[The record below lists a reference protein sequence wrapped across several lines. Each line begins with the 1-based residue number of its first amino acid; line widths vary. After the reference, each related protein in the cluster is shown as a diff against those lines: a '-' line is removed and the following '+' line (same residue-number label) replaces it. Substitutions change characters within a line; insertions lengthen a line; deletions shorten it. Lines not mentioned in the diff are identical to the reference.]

1 MLYHSCSPFIL
12 PFNHLQRVFSF
23 FSHCHVQHYEPKH
36 IWFVSNLKLHRIMF
50 HPSTPFSATYP
61 FNYIPTFLTTY
72 LFVYLPTFLITY
84 PLIYLHTT
92 CVTPTF
98 ADSYNTK
105 YLGYWFENRNNDFN
119 QLKPLMT
126 IKWQSP
132 QIQVLQL
139 YAIFIVLISHLF
151 IHFDLFNA

>member
-1 MLYHSCSPFIL
+1 
-12 PFNHLQRVFSF
+12 
-23 FSHCHVQHYEPKH
+23 
-36 IWFVSNLKLHRIMF
+36 MF

-98 ADSYNTK
+98 PDSYNTK
-105 YLGYWFENRNNDFN
+105 YLGID
-119 QLKPLMT
+119 LKIETT
-126 IKWQSP
+126 ILTNSNHWWQ
-132 QIQVLQL
+132 
-139 YAIFIVLISHLF
+139 
-151 IHFDLFNA
+151 